1 MATLEELQA
10 EAKRRAEGK
19 PALTPLQRLQQ
30 EVQRRKA
37 SDPRNA
43 VNAAIEAAKAGTL
56 KLSPERAAQQAEID
70 AKGAEI
76 MQRPGVMS
84 DVLKSAGAGLAR
96 GAAGIADAPYS
107 LMSGYADLVTGGLQK
122 MGMSPEFAGNMR
134 SGMVSALPGASGLGA
149 TPVRN
154 VASAVTGGAT
164 DYKGQTTP
172 GQYAG
177 TIGEFLPGAMMGGG
191 GVGKTALNAL
201 QYGVLPG
208 AASEAA
214 GQITEGSAAEP
225 YARVAAALLAPMGAG
240 LANKGVRA
248 AISPYGGADPARL
261 AMADDLAAAGVPL
274 TAGQRTGAEGLR
286 RIEGS
291 TGAGQ
296 AMMGQQADDFT
307 RAALRAVGED
317 ATRATPDV
325 MQRTA
330 TRIGGMFDDATRGV
344 DVTPDA
350 GAVTAMASAVDTYK
364 RLAPA
369 ATTVPLIRE
378 INAEF
383 VKAFRTGRSI
393 PAATV
398 TTWRS
403 QLSGLTTSADRAT
416 RDAARA
422 AMDAVDGAL
431 NSALSAAGRTDD
443 IALLDTARKQWR
455 DYLALQTA
463 VTRAGEDAALGIV
476 SPARLSSA
484 VTGQGRAA
492 MATGR
497 RGEMGDLARAGV
509 GAMSPL
515 PTVQAGGVRNIPQ
528 LGTLIGG
535 GLGATAGTAMGSPT
549 LGAIAGMVAP
559 DIAKALMMTRPGQAY
574 LGNQMVKPGG
584 PVISPEI
591 LRVLTGLL
599 TQQAGAR

>member
-1 MATLEELQA
+1 MATLEELLA
-10 EAKRRAEGK
+10 EAKRRADAQ
-19 PALTPLQRLQQ
+19 ALTPLQRLQQ
-30 EVQRRKA
+30 EVQRRQA
-37 SDPRNA
+37 ADPRNA

-56 KLSPERAAQQAEID
+56 QLSPERAARQAEID
-70 AKGAEI
+70 ATGLAG
-76 MQRPGVMS
+76 MQRPGALE

-122 MGMSPEFAGNMR
+122 LGAVSPEFAGNMR
-134 SGMVSALPGASGLGA
+134 SGMVAALPGATGLGA
-149 TPVRN
+149 TPVRT
-154 VASAVTGGAT
+154 VAGAMTGGAT
-164 DYKGQTTP
+164 EYKGQTTP
-172 GQYAG
+172 GQFAG
-177 TIGEFLPGAMMGGG
+177 TVGEFLPGAMIGTGGA
-191 GVGKTALNAL
+191 KMATNAL

-208 AASEAA
+208 LASEAA
-214 GQITEGSAAEP
+214 GQLTEGSSAEP
-225 YARVAAALLAPMGAG
+225 YARIAAALLAPMGAG

-261 AMADDLAAAGVPL
+261 AMADDLAAAGIPI

-286 RIEGS
+286 RMEGS
-291 TGAGQ
+291 TNAGQ
-296 AMMGQQADDFT
+296 ALMGQQADDFT

-317 ATRATPDV
+317 ATRATPKV
-325 MQRTA
+325 MERA
-330 TRIGGMFDDATRGV
+330 AKRIGGMFDDATRGV

-350 GAVTAMASAVDTYK
+350 TAVTAMASAVDTYK

-393 PAATV
+393 PASTA

-403 QLSGLTTSADRAT
+403 ELSGLTTSSDKAT

-431 NSALSAAGRTDD
+431 NSALTAAGRTDD
-443 IALLDTARKQWR
+443 IALLDAARKQWR
-455 DYLALQTA
+455 DYLAMQTA
-463 VTRAGEDAALGIV
+463 VTRQGEDATLGIV
-476 SPARLSSA
+476 SPARLFSA
-484 VTGQGRAA
+484 VTGQGRSA

-497 RGEMGDLARAGV
+497 RGELGDLARAGV
-509 GAMSPL
+509 AAMSPL

-528 LGTLIGG
+528 LSTLIGG